1 MIDRLKTDRRT
12 LLKNSALLTVTGGIL
27 AACNDGSNASA
38 DGSGRSAPSGGD
50 GTVDLD
56 ALMTATDGL
65 PDIGLGDPDAPVV
78 LVDYSSMTCPHCAR
92 FHTTSLP
99 TIKTDYIDEGHV
111 YYIFRDFPLD
121 ARARAASML
130 ARCSDEALYHDVVD
144 ILFERQREWATAA
157 TRLMRCFPLSVRPV
171 IPKRPSMPA

>member
-12 LLKNSALLTVTGGIL
+12 LLKNSALLTVAGGVL

-38 DGSGRSAPSGGD
+38 DASGRSTPSGGD

-92 FHTTSLP
+92 FHGL
-99 TIKTDYIDEGHV
+99 
-111 YYIFRDFPLD
+111 
-121 ARARAASML
+121 AADDQD
-130 ARCSDEALYHDVVD
+130 RLY
-144 ILFERQREWATAA
+144 R
-157 TRLMRCFPLSVRPV
+157 
-171 IPKRPSMPA
+171 